1 MRDGWRLVQLGE
13 VAYLDVEKVP
23 VVSGT
28 TYQIAGVLNAGRGML
43 RRDPIDG
50 ADTNY
55 PALHRLRA
63 GQLVMRKLTAWEG
76 PITIVPEEYDGYV
89 VSTEFPTFS
98 LDPDALSPAFMNL
111 LCQQPQFWE
120 RMRSASTGSVQRRK
134 RVNPAQ
140 LLAIDVLLPPL
151 AEQLRIVDLVSSVD
165 RARSTADAM
174 RQAAE
179 DAQSALCNEVTAS
192 SDEVPMVRLRDVT
205 LKIGSGATPR
215 GGEASYQQS
224 GTPLIRSQNVH
235 DYRFK
240 SQGLAFI
247 NDEQATRLD
256 GAAVEE
262 GDVLINITGAS
273 VNRVCAA
280 PSWVLPA
287 RVNQHVAILRPDRQH
302 LDTSY
307 LVHLL
312 RRSDIKSE
320 LNRKSGSGT
329 TRQALTKN
337 QLEEQLMPVPS
348 ISVQRLAAALL
359 DSCAAEVD
367 ALHRWLTALDAAR
380 SHLVADLLA
389 GSHQISS
396 SYDALLEQAS

>member
-1 MRDGWRLVQLGE
+1 MRDGWRLVQLGD
-13 VAYLDVEKVP
+13 VASLDIEKVP

-28 TYQIAGVLNAGRGML
+28 TYQIAGVLNAGQGML

-50 ADTNY
+50 SDTNY

-76 PITIVPEEYDGYV
+76 PITIVPEEYDGHL
-89 VSTEFPTFS
+89 VSTEFPTFT
-98 LDPDALSPAFMNL
+98 LDPSALSPAFMNL

-151 AEQLRIVDLVSSVD
+151 AEQLRIVDLINSLDSV
-165 RARSTADAM
+165 RSAADAM

-179 DAQSALCNEVTAS
+179 DAQSALCDEVTRS
-192 SDEVPMVRLRDVT
+192 SGEAPLVRLRDVT

-240 SQGLAFI
+240 PQGLAFI
-247 NDEQATRLD
+247 NDEQATILD
-256 GAAVEE
+256 GAAVED

-287 RVNQHVAILRPDRQH
+287 RVNQHVAILRPDQQR

-307 LVHLL
+307 LVHSL

-320 LNRKSGSGT
+320 LDRKSGSGT

-337 QLEEQLMPVPS
+337 QLEEQLISVPP
-348 ISVQRLAAALL
+348 ISVQRAAAALL
-359 DSCAAEVD
+359 DNCAAEVD
-367 ALHRWLTALDAAR
+367 ALHRMLPALDTAR

-389 GSHQISS
+389 GNHQIPD
-396 SYDALLEQAS
+396 SYDELLEQAS

>member
-1 MRDGWRLVQLGE
+1 MRDGWRLVRLGE
-13 VAYLDVEKVP
+13 VAHLDLEKVP

-28 TYQIAGVLNAGRGML
+28 TYQIAGVLNAGQGMF

-50 ADTNY
+50 SDTNY

-98 LDPDALSPAFMNL
+98 VAPDVLLPAFMQL
-111 LCQQPQFWE
+111 ICQQPQFWE

-151 AEQLRIVDLVSSVD
+151 AEQLRIVDLISSVD
-165 RARSTADAM
+165 RARSAADTM
-174 RQAAE
+174 RQAAQA
-179 DAQSALCNEVTAS
+179 AQSALCDEVTADS
-192 SDEVPMVRLRDVT
+192 VDVPLVRLRDVT

-215 GGEASYQQS
+215 GGEASYQRS
-224 GTPLIRSQNVH
+224 GTPLIRSQNIH
-235 DYRFK
+235 DYRFRPE
-240 SQGLAFI
+240 GLAFI
-247 NDEQATRLD
+247 NDEQAARLD

-262 GDVLINITGAS
+262 SDVLINITGAS
-273 VNRVCAA
+273 VNRVCMA

-287 RVNQHVAILRPDRQH
+287 RVNQHVAILRPDQQY
-302 LDTSY
+302 LDSNY
-307 LVHLL
+307 LVHAL

-320 LNRKSGSGT
+320 LDRKSGSGT

-337 QLEEQLMPVPS
+337 QLEEQLIPVPS
-348 ISVQRLAAALL
+348 LSVQRSAAALL
-359 DSCAAEVD
+359 DSCAAEAD
-367 ALHRWLTALDAAR
+367 ALHRMLPALDDTR
-380 SHLVADLLA
+380 SQLVADLLA
-389 GSHQISS
+389 GSHQIAS
-396 SYDALLEQAS
+396 SYDVLLELAS